1 MTTTRY
7 AIEGMTC
14 EHCEQTVQGAVEALA
29 GVTSAR
35 ASKSTGSLTID
46 SESQPKDA
54 AVRAAVEEAGYAL
67 TSS

>member
-1 MTTTRY
+1 MITTRY

-14 EHCEQTVQGAVEALA
+14 EHCEQTVQRAVEALA

-35 ASKSTGSLTID
+35 ASTSTGSLTID
-46 SESQPKDA
+46 SESQPSYA
-54 AVRAAVEEAGYAL
+54 AVRAAAEEAGYAL